1 MPSNRTVIVATL
13 ISISSS
19 IVIVGLSG
27 CKELGENTRGSTC
40 APGAKCDETWAN
52 GRDTESGG
60 YLLGDRPTTAG
71 PEWQADWTM
80 LIYAANDDKDSEL
93 VAAFDQDAAEWKY
106 GLGGSSLFRVLVQR
120 DYSPNQTDELG
131 LPRQS
136 ERYGL
141 YREMRFHPVTH
152 VVENPNTGETGTV
165 VLGETDTGN
174 PQTLSEF
181 LSFGIRR
188 FPAKR
193 YWVIITGH
201 GDSWNGLATDASTR
215 GRLSV
220 AGLQQALGDAQAVIE
235 NEIRKM
241 PSLDGAHLSRKIDV
255 VQFDTCRLGAVEVAA
270 ALTGSVDYVVASQE
284 VMPNA
289 GHPYSALRSLAQDH
303 STKPAR
309 SVVKEVVADY
319 VRAYVEGVS
328 TVDRAYVGSTV
339 SSVGLDLQNFD
350 SLVTGLKELKDA
362 VVAENAEGFTCQQV
376 LSLASEAKE
385 RGQLMDSDTVDPYT
399 GRGAPTAV
407 ASVDLVSLLE
417 VLAGQ
422 DLRRERMPVGCPVTP
437 VVSAVEV
444 GAKVRQQAMRV
455 LDIIGRPHVWTA
467 DEPCSSKPEYD
478 GQFRKFVSFKARS
491 EYLGDATIASPFV
504 VEAHKVSYLDDE
516 GKERY
521 RQANGLSVLWGDP
534 YELLLL
540 RDGVTPMDTYRTSTF
555 EGLTG
560 WSRIM
565 GGCIDKTEAC
575 MRGTGPCDFY

>member
-1 MPSNRTVIVATL
+1 MSSNRIVVAITV
-13 ISISSS
+13 
-19 IVIVGLSG
+19 LSFLGG
-27 CKELGENTRGSTC
+27 CKELGQEGKGSTC
-40 APGAKCDETWAN
+40 APGAKCDSAWAS

-71 PEWQADWTM
+71 PEWLADWTM
-80 LIYAANDDKDSEL
+80 LIYAANDDKSSDL
-93 VAAFDQDAAEWKY
+93 VAAFDQDEAEWKY

-120 DYSPNQTDELG
+120 DYAPNQTDELG

-141 YREMRFHPVTH
+141 YREMRFHPISH
-152 VVENPNTGETGTV
+152 VVENPNSGETGTM

-174 PQTLSEF
+174 PATLSEF
-181 LSFGIRR
+181 LEFGIRR

-201 GDSWNGLATDASTR
+201 GDSWNGLATDASSR
-215 GRLSV
+215 GHLSI
-220 AGLQQALGDAQAVIE
+220 AGLQQALGNAQAVIQD
-235 NEIRKM
+235 EIRHMSKLNG
-241 PSLDGAHLSRKIDV
+241 SHLSRKIDV

-270 ALTGSVDYVVASQE
+270 ALTDSVDYGVASQE

-289 GHPYSALRSLAQDH
+289 GHPYSALRALAQDH
-303 STKPAR
+303 TGKPAR

-319 VRAYVEGVS
+319 VRSYVEGVS

-339 SSVGLDLQNFD
+339 SSVGLDLRNFG

-362 VVAENAEGFTCQQV
+362 VVADNADGFTCQQV

-385 RGQLMDSDTVDPYT
+385 RGQLVDSDTVDTYT

-422 DLRRERMPVGCPVTP
+422 ELRQARMPQGCPVTL
-437 VVSAVEV
+437 VESSVDVSP
-444 GAKVRQQAMRV
+444 KVRQQAMRV

-467 DEPCSSKPEYD
+467 EEPCASKPEYD
-478 GQFRKFVSFKARS
+478 GQYRKFVSFKARS
-491 EYLGDATIASPFV
+491 EYLDDASIASPFV

-534 YELLLL
+534 YEILLL
-540 RDGVTPMDTYRTSTF
+540 RNGVSPMDTYRTSTF
-555 EGLTG
+555 EKLTG

-575 MRGTGPCDFY
+575 MRGTGSCDFY